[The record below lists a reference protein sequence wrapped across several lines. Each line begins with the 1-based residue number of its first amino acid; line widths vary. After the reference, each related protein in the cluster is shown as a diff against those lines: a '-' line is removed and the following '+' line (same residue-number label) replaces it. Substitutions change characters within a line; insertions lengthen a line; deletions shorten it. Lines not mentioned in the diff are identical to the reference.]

1 MRETPD
7 RIMVAFTG
15 GGAGIDALTWGQA
28 DHYAA
33 MVRMKTW
40 SPLGGVAPLEAG
52 KTVADITEELRYLV
66 SRFPST
72 RTKLRYHASGRPDQV
87 VFASGEIVLEIF
99 DADDADDPAKV
110 ADTVRDRYME
120 APFDFAADWP
130 VRMAAIRHR
139 GRLTHEV
146 ALICHLALDAAGGA
160 AMMADM
166 ATRTSEPIT
175 GLQPLEQARWQQ
187 SPAGRRQ
194 NESALRYWEG
204 ILRSIDPR
212 RFPEPSEVAE
222 PRYWAGELLS
232 PALSLAIPTLAQRTQ
247 IDSSAIVIALYSV
260 ALAQVTGISPVVF
273 RPLVSNRFRPGL
285 ADVVCTAVQ
294 AGICSL
300 DVAGLPFDEV
310 AERAAKAARTA
321 YKYGYFDPQDVVDLI
336 AAVELDRATTIDIEC
351 FINDRRQPVPLD
363 GDDKVP
369 SVSEVREALGRTTFG
384 WNVAQQS
391 PSFEQVCV
399 HIDDAGEAVLL
410 TVQLDG
416 ARVSLRDGEAMVRA
430 MEATAVR
437 AAFGPDL

>member
-15 GGAGIDALTWGQA
+15 DGAGIDRLTWGQA

-33 MVRMKTW
+33 MIRMKTW
-40 SPLGGVAPLEAG
+40 SPLGGVAPLDAG

-72 RTKLRYHASGRPDQV
+72 RTKLRYDASGRPDQV
-87 VFASGEIVLEIF
+87 VFGSGEIALEIF
-99 DADDADDPAKV
+99 DADDADDPAQV
-110 ADTVRDRYME
+110 AETIRDRYME
-120 APFDFAADWP
+120 APFDFAVDWP

-139 GRLTHEV
+139 GTLTHEV
-146 ALICHLALDAAGGA
+146 ALICHLSLDAAGGA
-160 AMMADM
+160 TMMTDM
-166 ATRTSEPIT
+166 ATRTAEPLT
-175 GLQPLEQARWQQ
+175 GMQPLEQARWQQ
-187 SPAGRRQ
+187 SPSGRRQ
-194 NESALRYWEG
+194 NEGALRYWEG

-212 RFPEPSEVAE
+212 RFPEPAEPAE

-232 PALSLAIPTLAQRTQ
+232 PALSLAIRTLTQRTQ

-294 AGICSL
+294 SGICSL
-300 DVAGLPFDEV
+300 DVAGLPFDDV
-310 AERAAKAARTA
+310 VQQAGRSARTA
-321 YKYGYFDPQDVVDLI
+321 YKYAYFDPQDVVDLI
-336 AAVELDRATTIDIEC
+336 SAVEHDRGTAIDIEC
-351 FINDRRQPVPLD
+351 FINDRRQSVPLD

-369 SVSEVREALGRTTFG
+369 SAGEVREALDRTTFG
-384 WNVAQQS
+384 WNVAQES
-391 PSFEQVCV
+391 PAFEQVCV

-410 TVQLDG
+410 TIQLDG
-416 ARVSLRDGEAMVRA
+416 ARVSVRDGEAMVRA
-430 MEATAVR
+430 METTAVR
-437 AAFGPDL
+437 AAFGVDL